1 MTITD
6 IKKKKQT
13 ILMPG
18 EYCILPKNFTTNP
31 HELVETNKIKMQL
44 AFQASLLYFLLVS
57 IYIRASLF
65 PTGLQI
71 FVS

>member
-44 AFQASLLYFLLVS
+44 AFQASLL
-57 IYIRASLF
+57 
-65 PTGLQI
+65 
-71 FVS
+71 